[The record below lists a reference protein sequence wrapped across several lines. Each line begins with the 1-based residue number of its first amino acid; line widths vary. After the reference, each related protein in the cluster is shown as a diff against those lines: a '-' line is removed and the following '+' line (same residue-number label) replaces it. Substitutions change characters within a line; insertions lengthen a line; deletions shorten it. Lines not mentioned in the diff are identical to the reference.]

1 MVNAHEPSP
10 PEALAGPEPQL
21 LGAPASVP
29 PTLPSGPKP
38 RLNVKTLVLV
48 GVGLVAVIGVALGGA
63 AVSRLKVLEQELVKR
78 QQASQDQS
86 TEARMLAQQA
96 RDAAVEVAA
105 KLALLDARVAE
116 SALQRS
122 QVEELIAS
130 LSRSRDENML
140 ADMESALRLAQQQ
153 ASITGSAEPLLA
165 VLRQSEER
173 LARYN
178 QPRLERVR
186 RAVARDLDRVRA
198 VALVDLPAL
207 SIRLDEAARLVDE
220 LPLQSTP
227 DRGAAARA
235 PSRPSPAVSGAEGA
249 RAQPLEWAD
258 AATQWWTKA
267 SAYLWAEVKILV
279 RVTRIDRPEAM
290 LVSPEQG
297 YFLREN
303 LKLRILNARLALV
316 SRQFDQAQSD
326 LLACQSALERYF
338 DRSSRRVAVAQDL
351 LRLVA
356 SQSRQVVL
364 PRPDDTLAALA
375 TAEAGR

>member
-1 MVNAHEPSP
+1 MVNPPDAPLQEAAAEPPAERALPPLQAPPARRALLSP
-10 PEALAGPEPQL
+10 P
-21 LGAPASVP
+21 
-29 PTLPSGPKP
+29 
-38 RLNVKTLVLV
+38 RLRSAAVGLSAAAVLV
-48 GVGLVAVIGVALGGA
+48 ALWLGGSA
-63 AVSRLKVLEQELVKR
+63 FSRLKALEPELVRR
-78 QQASQDQS
+78 QQISQDQS
-86 TEARMLAQQA
+86 TEAKLLARQA
-96 RDAAVEVAA
+96 QDAAVEVAA

-153 ASITGSAEPLLA
+153 ASVTGSAEPLMA

-198 VALVDLPAL
+198 VALVDLPSL
-207 SIRLDEAARLVDE
+207 SIRLDEVVRLVDE
-220 LPLQSTP
+220 LPMLSTP
-227 DRGAAARA
+227 ERVAATRALPKPAGAPA
-235 PSRPSPAVSGAEGA
+235 PSAASAVKSEH
-249 RAQPLEWAD
+249 WAD
-258 AATQWWTKA
+258 AAARLWEKA
-267 SAYLWAEVKILV
+267 STDVWIDIKALV

-290 LVSPEQG
+290 LISPEQSF
-297 YFLREN
+297 FLREN
-303 LKLRILNARLALV
+303 LKLRLLNARLALV

-326 LLACQSALERYF
+326 LMSAQGALERYF

-356 SQSRQVVL
+356 SQSKQVVL
-364 PRPDDTLAALA
+364 PRPDDTLAALVA
-375 TAEAGR
+375 AEAGR